1 MMSQSDAGGNGI
13 RLSLCRHGFP
23 KFRYVLDNEYETG
36 WQNVENCVSS

>member
-1 MMSQSDAGGNGI
+1 MPEETASDFHYAVTA
-13 RLSLCRHGFP
+13 FP